1 MFKVLVVDDDKLYRV
16 ILEDSLKKWGY
27 NVITAE
33 DGYEALQM
41 LEQPDGPQLAV
52 IDWVMPGLEGPE
64 VCRRVRQQRKMGYIY
79 IILLTGK
86 DAKEDILKGFEAGAD
101 DYMVKPFDPE
111 IMRYKLKIGERIIR
125 MENELFQ
132 LATTDHLT
140 GLLNRRSFMDRLEA
154 ELNRCIRLRRPLGL
168 LIADIDF
175 FKKINDTYGHRV
187 GDEVL
192 KNFAVILKKNLRAY
206 DFAGRYGG
214 EEFIVCLVECD
225 IEESFKVAERLRTAI
240 QSQPMFQTED
250 EREIFVTASF
260 GVTAL
265 GQEPKN
271 IDQLIKEADEALYEA
286 KRSGRNRT
294 VRANH

>member
-111 IMRYKLKIGERIIR
+111 ILRYKLKIGERIIR

-240 QSQPMFQTED
+240 QSRPMFQTED
-250 EREIFVTASF
+250 EREIFVTVSF

-286 KRSGRNRT
+286 KRSGRNCT

>member
-1 MFKVLVVDDDKLYRV
+1 MFKVLVADDDKLYRV

-240 QSQPMFQTED
+240 QSRPMFQTED

>member
-1 MFKVLVVDDDKLYRV
+1 MFKVLVADDDKLYRV

>member
-1 MFKVLVVDDDKLYRV
+1 MFKVLVADDDRLYRV

-33 DGYEALQM
+33 DGYEALHI

-64 VCRRVRQQRKMGYIY
+64 VCRRVRQQRKGYIY

-86 DAKEDILKGFEAGAD
+86 DSKEDILKGFESGAD

-111 IMRYKLKIGERIIR
+111 ILRYKLKIGERIIR
-125 MENELFQ
+125 MENELFE

-140 GLLNRRSFMDRLEA
+140 GLLNRRSFMDRLET

-175 FKKINDTYGHRV
+175 FKKINDTYGHRA

-192 KNFAVILKKNLRAY
+192 KNFAGILKKNLRVY

-225 IEESFKVAERLRTAI
+225 IEESFKVAERLRTEV
-240 QSQPMFQTED
+240 QSQSMFRTED
-250 EREIFVTASF
+250 NREIFVTASF

-265 GQEPKN
+265 EQEPKS
-271 IDQLIKEADEALYEA
+271 IDQLIKEADEALYKA
-286 KRSGRNRT
+286 KRSGRNCT
-294 VRANH
+294 FKANH